1 MRAVRSELGVYGHQT
16 EAIAE
21 PSQLTKMPSIKVYR
35 LFQAI
40 ESDEGVLTES
50 QDALHICLNQTGSVA
65 DFGDE
70 KT

>member
-1 MRAVRSELGVYGHQT
+1 
-16 EAIAE
+16 
-21 PSQLTKMPSIKVYR
+21 MPSIKVYR